1 MPPPVVIRAPN
12 VLDLLPEDQAESFHS
27 PECTVQLW
35 RPTRGV
41 FASRIRGVMKPDA
54 ELALEMMMRRVAAED
69 QRFVAFHDWE
79 KMTDYDT
86 ESRVRLTRAVLD
98 IRKSVEAA
106 HLLVSSRIVALG
118 VQAANLVVK
127 ILTVHT
133 TRGTFDTALR
143 DAVYMRRGTAQTRA
157 DQMDTPARR

>member
-1 MPPPVVIRAPN
+1 MPPVPAIRAPN
-12 VLDLLPEDQAESFHS
+12 VLDLLPEDQAEIFHT
-27 PECTVQLW
+27 PDCTVHLW
-35 RPTRGV
+35 RPARGV
-41 FASRIRGVMKPDA
+41 FASRVKGIMKPDA

-69 QRFVAFHDWE
+69 QRFVAFHDWAT
-79 KMTDYDT
+79 MTDYET

-98 IRKSVEAA
+98 IRKSVEEA

-133 TRGTFDTALR
+133 TRATFDAALR
-143 DAVYMRRGTAQTRA
+143 NAVYMRRGIGQKPR
-157 DQMDTPARR
+157 